1 MTEMA
6 GEVEWGE
13 VVVAGRIRA
22 RREGSRFVDA
32 GNSILLRRDR
42 GWSSTFVVVALGSS
56 FVDRGTD
63 VEDDS
68 NRIGVASVVG
78 DSCIREIL
86 VQKVGEMDGRKTEMR

>member
-6 GEVEWGE
+6 GGVEWGE
-13 VVVAGRIRA
+13 VVVAGDIRA
-22 RREGSRFVDA
+22 RREGSRFVDG

-42 GWSSTFVVVALGSS
+42 GSRSTFVVVALGSS
-56 FVDRGTD
+56 FVGRGID

-86 VQKVGEMDGRKTEMR
+86 VRRVEEMDGRKTEMR

>member
-6 GEVEWGE
+6 GGVEWGE
-13 VVVAGRIRA
+13 VVVAGDIRG
-22 RREGSRFVDA
+22 RREGSRFVDG

-42 GWSSTFVVVALGSS
+42 GWPSTFVAVALGSS
-56 FVDRGTD
+56 FVGRGID

-86 VQKVGEMDGRKTEMR
+86 VRRVEEMDGRKTEMR